1 MRVRELATANCARW
15 QSIRCAPEA
24 ARVRPGWVARDARCL
39 PRTQLAM
46 TRMICTAGCDA
57 CRKSIAPLHRPGIRS
72 NVLLSEMK
80 YGALKTPTET
90 TILPAQTRRRT
101 SQWIPLCRIGTK
113 TLRRT
118 DVPTLSPLI
127 SPNRVHLARLGQIS
141 TSSSRINCIS
151 NGAGVPL
158 HPGLLKCAWLM
169 TALLVT

>member
-1 MRVRELATANCARW
+1 MQVRGSATAKCARW

-24 ARVRPGWVARDARCL
+24 ARVRPGWVARDARC
-39 PRTQLAM
+39 PPQTQLAM
-46 TRMICTAGCDA
+46 TRMICTAGCDV
-57 CRKSIAPLHRPGIRS
+57 CRKSFAPLHRLGIRS

-101 SQWIPLCRIGTK
+101 SQRIPLCRIVTK
-113 TLRRT
+113 TLRRA
-118 DVPTLSPLI
+118 DAPKLSPLI
-127 SPNRVHLARLGQIS
+127 SPNRIHLARLGQIS

-151 NGAGVPL
+151 NGAVVPL
-158 HPGLLKCAWLM
+158 HPALWKCAWLM

>member
-1 MRVRELATANCARW
+1 MGMPDLSSGGSDLETDGCFCHPRVRLTMRVRELATANCARW

-24 ARVRPGWVARDARCL
+24 ARVRPGWVARGARCL

-118 DVPTLSPLI
+118 DVPHFHRLSRRTGSIWRGLDK
-127 SPNRVHLARLGQIS
+127 SARAHQG
-141 TSSSRINCIS
+141 
-151 NGAGVPL
+151 
-158 HPGLLKCAWLM
+158 
-169 TALLVT
+169 